1 VSSLKVLISGASGF
15 VGLPLVDKL
24 TKSGCK
30 VMALSRKCEENKTN
44 SKVQWLKADL
54 SLPESYKEEVKAFS
68 PEIVVHLSWQ
78 DIPDFSFDKS
88 ILNLNQS
95 LDFLSFVLEIES
107 CNKILVSGSCLE
119 YSKTKGE
126 CKESDVCS
134 PKDHFTWSK
143 SSIYSWLSM
152 RCAQK
157 DIIFGWLRIFYVY
170 GPGQRPESLVPTIL
184 SSLKN
189 NELPYLRTP
198 RNANDYIF
206 IDDVVN
212 AFYAAITSKEISSG
226 VYNLGSGTSTTVLD
240 ICRYA
245 EQIILGTELYTQK
258 LERETK
264 NSTVDNN
271 FWAGIDATKK
281 KLDWSPKIA
290 LESGIKRT
298 WKDFNKL

>member
-1 VSSLKVLISGASGF
+1 MNNLKVLITGASGF
-15 VGLPLVDKL
+15 VGSALVEKL
-24 TKSGCK
+24 SMSGCE
-30 VMALSRKCEENKTN
+30 VMALSRTCIETKTT
-44 SKVQWLKADL
+44 STVQWLKADL
-54 SLPESYKEEVKAFS
+54 SLPESYREEVKAFS

-78 DIPDFSFDKS
+78 DIPDFSFDTS
-88 ILNLNQS
+88 IMNLNQS
-95 LDFLSFVLEIES
+95 LEFLAFVLEIES
-107 CNKILVSGSCLE
+107 CNKILISGSCLE
-119 YSKTKGE
+119 YNKAQGE

-134 PKDHFTWSK
+134 PKDHFIWAK
-143 SSIYSWLSM
+143 NSIYLWLSM

-157 DIIFGWLRIFYVY
+157 EVVLGWFRIFYVY
-170 GPGQRPESLVPTIL
+170 GPGQRPGSLVPTIL

-198 RNANDYIF
+198 KNANDYIF
-206 IDDVVN
+206 IDDVID
-212 AFYAAITSKEISSG
+212 AFYVAIISKKISSG
-226 VYNLGSGTSTTVLD
+226 IYNLGSGTSTTVLD

-245 EQIILGTELYTQK
+245 EQIILGTDLHTQQ

-264 NSTVDNN
+264 NSTVDTN

-298 WKDFNKL
+298 WNDFNKL